1 MAKGKMST
9 KQAIKQ
15 TLKKKKKKP
24 APQVPITIEKSGNNP
39 DIIEVTNEDCL
50 ENCDLAGKMTLK
62 ELRFV

>member
-24 APQVPITIEKSGNNP
+24 APQVPKTIEKLEKNP
-39 DIIEVTNEDCL
+39 GTIRR
-50 ENCDLAGKMTLK
+50 K
-62 ELRFV
+62 